1 MPPISLDKKL
11 VKQKLTKAKQ
21 RVRSRIRTERVG
33 FRGMEHSVIATL
45 IQCRPELLSEWRR
58 RLRNE
63 PVVSPLALPVTLDHL
78 MVRTLDDLAIFLG
91 RRTVAKSAKPL
102 SPSADDAP
110 WPPPC
115 RCGLNPF
122 LAYYT
127 CGEQAIEGVLANPV
141 NATSSAMIEQVR
153 KAWRTIASEELE
165 GFCGVCRLTSAAKE
179 TSVCQASPKQTLVP
193 RRRLAKQGSGKKI
206 PA

>member
-1 MPPISLDKKL
+1 MSGISLDKTL

-21 RVRSRIRTERVG
+21 HVRSRVRTLCVG

-78 MVRTLDDLAIFLG
+78 MVRTLDDLAILLG
-91 RRTVAKSAKPL
+91 QKTAAKSAEPV
-102 SPSADDAP
+102 SASADDAP

-122 LAYYT
+122 LAYYM
-127 CGEQAIEGVLANPV
+127 CGEQAIEGVLASLA
-141 NATSSAMIEQVR
+141 NATSSAMIEHVR
-153 KAWRTIASEELE
+153 KVWRTIASEELE
-165 GFCGVCRLTSAAKE
+165 GFCGVCRLTPATKE
-179 TSVCQASPKQTLVP
+179 TSTCLASPKQTLVP
-193 RRRLAKQGSGKKI
+193 RRRLATQAVGKKI